1 MTKLKTELN
10 VVQGNIRVM
19 SEMLTELT
27 PTNIDPSDLEL
38 LQELN
43 RTNRQMQQRLVE
55 LIDKIAN
62 EEATSKFDGSDIDW
76 FNISNETMEEK
87 IILMVFF
94 RWTFTDKWWHE

>member
-55 LIDKIAN
+55 LIDKIGN
-62 EEATSKFDGSDIDW
+62 EEATSKFDGSDID
-76 FNISNETMEEK
+76 
-87 IILMVFF
+87 
-94 RWTFTDKWWHE
+94 

>member
-19 SEMLTELT
+19 SEMLTELS
-27 PTNIDPSDLEL
+27 PSNIDPSDLEL

-62 EEATSKFDGSDIDW
+62 EEATSKFDSSDIDW
-76 FNISNETMEEK
+76 FKIPNETIE
-87 IILMVFF
+87 
-94 RWTFTDKWWHE
+94 

>member
-62 EEATSKFDGSDIDW
+62 EEATSKFDGSDVD
-76 FNISNETMEEK
+76 
-87 IILMVFF
+87 
-94 RWTFTDKWWHE
+94 

>member
-19 SEMLTELT
+19 SEMLTELSPSNT
-27 PTNIDPSDLEL
+27 DPSDLEL

-62 EEATSKFDGSDIDW
+62 EEATS
-76 FNISNETMEEK
+76 M
-87 IILMVFF
+87 
-94 RWTFTDKWWHE
+94 

>member
-19 SEMLTELT
+19 SEMLTELS
-27 PTNIDPSDLEL
+27 PGNIDPSDLEL

-62 EEATSKFDGSDIDW
+62 EEATSKF
-76 FNISNETMEEK
+76 
-87 IILMVFF
+87 
-94 RWTFTDKWWHE
+94 

>member
-19 SEMLTELT
+19 SEMLTELS
-27 PTNIDPSDLEL
+27 PSNIDPSDLEL

-62 EEATSKFDGSDIDW
+62 EEATSKFYSSDIDW
-76 FNISNETMEEK
+76 FNIPNETIE
-87 IILMVFF
+87 
-94 RWTFTDKWWHE
+94 

>member
-87 IILMVFF
+87 IMLMVFF
-94 RWTFTDKWWHE
+94 

>member
-19 SEMLTELT
+19 SEMLTELS
-27 PTNIDPSDLEL
+27 PSNIDPSDLEL

-76 FNISNETMEEK
+76 FK
-87 IILMVFF
+87 VG
-94 RWTFTDKWWHE
+94 RGFTP

>member
-62 EEATSKFDGSDIDW
+62 EEATSEFDGSDID
-76 FNISNETMEEK
+76 
-87 IILMVFF
+87 
-94 RWTFTDKWWHE
+94 

>member
-19 SEMLTELT
+19 SEMLTELSPSNT
-27 PTNIDPSDLEL
+27 DPSDLEL

-62 EEATSKFDGSDIDW
+62 EEATSK
-76 FNISNETMEEK
+76 
-87 IILMVFF
+87 
-94 RWTFTDKWWHE
+94 

>member
-55 LIDKIAN
+55 LIDKIGN

-76 FNISNETMEEK
+76 FNIWNNGRK
-87 IILMVFF
+87 NNVDGFF
-94 RWTFTDKWWHE
+94 

>member
-19 SEMLTELT
+19 SEMLTELS
-27 PTNIDPSDLEL
+27 PSNIDPSDLEL

-62 EEATSKFDGSDIDW
+62 EEATSKFDSSDIDW
-76 FNISNETMEEK
+76 FNIPNEIME
-87 IILMVFF
+87 
-94 RWTFTDKWWHE
+94 

>member
-76 FNISNETMEEK
+76 FNISNETME
-87 IILMVFF
+87 
-94 RWTFTDKWWHE
+94 